1 MCLIRLMSNS
11 LDKLSQ
17 IHDLVI
23 EQVLEDLQNGDR
35 KARSEAMALLKQ
47 NNITATAGEGTM
59 LSKLAGKLDFSGMA
73 DRVVEFKKPP
83 VLTPPP
89 TAA

>member
-1 MCLIRLMSNS
+1 MSS
-11 LDKLSQ
+11 IDKLSQ

-35 KARSEAMALLKQ
+35 KARAEAMILLKQ

-59 LSKLAGKLDFSGMA
+59 LNKLAGKLDFSSMG
-73 DRVVEFKKPP
+73 DRVVALKKPVSP
-83 VLTPPP
+83 TPP

>member
-1 MCLIRLMSNS
+1 MSNS
-11 LDKLSQ
+11 LEKLSE

-47 NNITATAGEGTM
+47 NNVTATAGEGTM
-59 LSKLAGKLDFSGMA
+59 LSKLAGKLDFSNM
-73 DRVVEFKKPP
+73 DERVVELKRPP
-83 VLTPPP
+83 RSNPPS
-89 TAA
+89 AV